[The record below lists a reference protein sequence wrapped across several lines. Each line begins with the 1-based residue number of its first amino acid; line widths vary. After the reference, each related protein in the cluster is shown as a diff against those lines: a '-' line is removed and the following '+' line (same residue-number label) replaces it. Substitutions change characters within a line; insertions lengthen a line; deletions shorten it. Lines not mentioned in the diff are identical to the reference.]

1 MKTVW
6 RVFSYLKRYPWMAAG
21 TLTCA
26 ILSTLM
32 VIVFPATAKWII
44 DDVVRANRPDKL
56 LPLILLAAVAFLV
69 QHGFKALRLVLNN
82 TFEQRVIFDLRSDLY
97 SHIQLL
103 PLRWFDNR
111 ATGDLMTRVIE
122 DVNSVERVL
131 IDGIEQG
138 VVAILQVVIVISV
151 MFYLNV
157 KLALL
162 ALVPFPLLIAGAL
175 TYTLT
180 AHRRYRSQ
188 RRASSNMNA
197 LLHDN
202 LAGVRQIKSFV
213 REREEHARFN
223 RVSDQLRHATLVV
236 MRVWAIYSPSMSMF
250 EAIGALLVLG
260 FGGHAV
266 LTGAMQIGD
275 LVAFLMLTAFLYD
288 PVSRLHQLN
297 QLVQAGRAA
306 GERVFEILDEQV
318 EAGAVAGIGDPGT
331 AITDRGYKARI
342 LGDIRY
348 ENVSFSYVEGLPA
361 LRCVSFHAP
370 PGATVALV
378 GATGA
383 GKSTLVNLLV
393 RFYEFTSG
401 EIHIDGKPVREYEL
415 RTLREAIG
423 VVTQE
428 SFLFNGSIRENLLMG
443 KPDATDAEL
452 WRAVDAAN
460 ARQFIERLPDG
471 LESVVGERG
480 VKLSVG
486 EKQRLS
492 IARSLLKD
500 PPILILDEATA
511 SVDTATERL
520 IQEALERLMANRTS
534 IVIAHRLS
542 TIVYAWK
549 ICAAVPAKFA
559 RGLAT
564 ARDRVA
570 GGNHYL
576 GKSRARAAIT
586 GLRRIPLS
594 GRRWCRCGRSRNRD
608 GLAGLQFTTVFD
620 VVGFLQFIDA
630 YFVHFGYGRQCLSAR
645 HDVRVA
651 HSGGMRRRHGWS
663 GRIRRRGR
671 ALSNH
676 DPWPDVG
683 NFLLQL

>member
-6 RVFSYLKRYPWMAAG
+6 RVFAYLKRYPWMAAG

-26 ILSTLM
+26 VLSTLM
-32 VIVFPATAKWII
+32 VIVFPAATKWII
-44 DDVVRANRPDKL
+44 NDVVRASRPDKL
-56 LPLILLAAVAFLV
+56 LPLIALAATAFLL
-69 QHGFKALRLVLNN
+69 QHGFNALRIVVNN
-82 TFEQRVIFDLRSDLY
+82 TFEQKVIFDLRSDLY

-138 VVAILQVVIVISV
+138 VVAILQVFIVV
-151 MFYLNV
+151 GMMFYLNA

-162 ALVPFPLLIAGAL
+162 ALVPFPLLIAGTLA
-175 TYTLT
+175 YTLT
-180 AHRRYRSQ
+180 AHRRYRLQ
-188 RRASSNMNA
+188 RRASSDMNA

-213 REREEHARFN
+213 RENEEHGRFN
-223 RVSDQLRHATLVV
+223 RVSDQLRRATLVV
-236 MRVWAIYSPSMSMF
+236 MRVWAIYSPSMSLF
-250 EAIGALLVLG
+250 ESVGALLVLG
-260 FGGHAV
+260 FGSHAV
-266 LTGAMQIGD
+266 LTGSMQIGD
-275 LVAFLMLTAFLYD
+275 LVAFLILIAFLYD
-288 PVSRLHQLN
+288 PLSRLHQLN

-306 GERVFEILDEQV
+306 GERVFEILDEPV
-318 EAGAVAGIGDPGT
+318 EPGFAAAGA
-331 AITDRGYKARI
+331 DRGSTPV

-348 ENVSFSYVEGLPA
+348 QDVSFSYMEGLPA
-361 LRCVSFHAP
+361 LRNISFHAP

-383 GKSTLVNLLV
+383 GKSTVVNLLV

-401 EIHIDGKPVREYEL
+401 QIYIDRKSIREYDL
-415 RTLREAIG
+415 RALREAIG

-443 KPDATDAEL
+443 KPQATDAEL
-452 WRAVDAAN
+452 WRAVIAAN
-460 ARQFIERLPDG
+460 AQQFIQRLPGG

-492 IARSLLKD
+492 IARALLKD

-542 TIVYAWK
+542 TIV
-549 ICAAVPAKFA
+549 
-559 RGLAT
+559 
-564 ARDRVA
+564 
-570 GGNHYL
+570 
-576 GKSRARAAIT
+576 RADQI
-586 GLRRIPLS
+586 LVL
-594 GRRWCRCGRSRNRD
+594 D
-608 GLAGLQFTTVFD
+608 
-620 VVGFLQFIDA
+620 
-630 YFVHFGYGRQCLSAR
+630 H
-645 HDVRVA
+645 
-651 HSGGMRRRHGWS
+651 
-663 GRIRRRGR
+663 GRIIERGTHDKL
-671 ALSNH
+671 LSL
-676 DPWPDVG
+676 G
-683 NFLLQL
+683 GKYTRLCQQSLLESSPLRQTEPPAEIVASQASETEEELPVC

>member
-6 RVFSYLKRYPWMAAG
+6 RVFAYLKRYPGLAAG
-21 TLTCA
+21 TLACA
-26 ILSTLM
+26 IMGTLM
-32 VIVFPATAKWII
+32 VIVFPSVTKWII

-69 QHGFKALRLVLNN
+69 QHFFNSLRIILNN
-82 TFEQRVIFDLRSDLY
+82 TFEQKVIFDLRSDLY

-138 VVAILQVVIVISV
+138 VVAVLQIVIVVAV
-151 MFYLNV
+151 MFYWNA

-162 ALVPFPLLIAGAL
+162 ALVPLPLLIVGAL
-175 TYTLT
+175 AYTLT
-180 AHRRYRSQ
+180 AHRRYRLQ
-188 RRASSNMNA
+188 RRAASNINA

-202 LAGVRQIKSFV
+202 LAGVRQIKSFA

-223 RVSDQLRHATLVV
+223 RASDQLRHATLVV
-236 MRVWAIYSPSMSMF
+236 MRTWAIYSPSMSMF

-260 FGGHAV
+260 FGSRAV
-266 LTGAMQIGD
+266 LTGSLQLGD
-275 LVAFLMLTAFLYD
+275 LVGILMLMAFLYD
-288 PVSRLHQLN
+288 PISRLHQLN

-306 GERVFEILDEQV
+306 GERVFEILDEDAEPGV
-318 EAGAVAGIGDPGT
+318 VAGGGDPGIAT
-331 AITDRGYKARI
+331 IDRGYSARI
-342 LGDIRY
+342 IGDIRY
-348 ENVSFSYVEGLPA
+348 EDVSFSYVDGLSA
-361 LRCVSFHAP
+361 LRHISFHAL
-370 PGATVALV
+370 PGTTTALV

-393 RFYEFTSG
+393 RFYEFDSG
-401 EIHIDGKPVREYEL
+401 QIYVDDKPVREYDL

-443 KPDATDAEL
+443 KPTATDAEL

-460 ARQFIERLPDG
+460 ARQFIERLPQG

-492 IARSLLKD
+492 IARALLKD

-520 IQEALERLMANRTS
+520 IQEALEHLMANRTS

-542 TIVYAWK
+542 TIVGADQILVLDHGRVVERGTHEELLVLDQKYAQLCRQSLLESSPRRQAEPQEE
-549 ICAAVPAKFA
+549 IV
-559 RGLAT
+559 T
-564 ARDRVA
+564 SEVA
-570 GGNHYL
+570 EPEEERL
-576 GKSRARAAIT
+576 
-586 GLRRIPLS
+586 P
-594 GRRWCRCGRSRNRD
+594 
-608 GLAGLQFTTVFD
+608 V
-620 VVGFLQFIDA
+620 
-630 YFVHFGYGRQCLSAR
+630 
-645 HDVRVA
+645 
-651 HSGGMRRRHGWS
+651 
-663 GRIRRRGR
+663 
-671 ALSNH
+671 
-676 DPWPDVG
+676 
-683 NFLLQL
+683 

>member
-6 RVFSYLKRYPWMAAG
+6 RVFRYLKRYPWIAAG

-32 VIVFPATAKWII
+32 VIVFPAATKWII

-56 LPLILLAAVAFLV
+56 LPLILLAAAAFLV
-69 QHGFKALRLVLNN
+69 QHVFNSLRLILNN

-138 VVAILQVVIVISV
+138 VVAILQVLIVVSV

-162 ALVPFPLLIAGAL
+162 ALGPFPLLIAGAL

-180 AHRRYRSQ
+180 AHRRYRLQ
-188 RRASSNMNA
+188 RRASSDMNA

-250 EAIGALLVLG
+250 EAIGALLVVA
-260 FGGHAV
+260 FGSRAV
-266 LTGAMQIGD
+266 LAGTMQLGD

-288 PVSRLHQLN
+288 PISRLHQLN

-306 GERVFEILDEQV
+306 GERVFEILDEPV
-318 EAGAVAGIGDPGT
+318 EPGVVAASGDRRAGITDPG
-331 AITDRGYKARI
+331 YKTRI

-361 LRCVSFHAP
+361 LRNVSFHAP

-401 EIHIDGKPVREYEL
+401 QIYIDEKPIREYEL
-415 RTLREAIG
+415 RGLREAIG

-443 KPDATDAEL
+443 KPDASDAEL

-460 ARQFIERLPDG
+460 ARQFIERLPDR

-486 EKQRLS
+486 EKQRLT
-492 IARSLLKD
+492 IARALLKD

-542 TIVYAWK
+542 TIVHADQILVLDHGRLIERGTHDELLALDGKYARL
-549 ICAAVPAKFA
+549 CEQSLLEASPSREPELPAEI
-559 RGLAT
+559 
-564 ARDRVA
+564 VA
-570 GGNHYL
+570 
-576 GKSRARAAIT
+576 S
-586 GLRRIPLS
+586 
-594 GRRWCRCGRSRNRD
+594 
-608 GLAGLQFTTVFD
+608 
-620 VVGFLQFIDA
+620 
-630 YFVHFGYGRQCLSAR
+630 
-645 HDVRVA
+645 
-651 HSGGMRRRHGWS
+651 
-663 GRIRRRGR
+663 
-671 ALSNH
+671 
-676 DPWPDVG
+676 PDLEKEERLPV
-683 NFLLQL
+683 

>member
-32 VIVFPATAKWII
+32 VIVFPAAAKWII

-69 QHGFKALRLVLNN
+69 QHGFNALRLVLNN

-157 KLALL
+157 KLALF

-223 RVSDQLRHATLVV
+223 RISDQLRHATLVV

-348 ENVSFSYVEGLPA
+348 ENVNFSYVEGLPA
-361 LRCVSFHAP
+361 LRHVSFHAP

-401 EIHIDGKPVREYEL
+401 EIYIDGKPLREYEL
-415 RTLREAIG
+415 RILREAIG

-443 KPDATDAEL
+443 KPDATGAEL

-492 IARSLLKD
+492 IARALLKD

-542 TIVYAWK
+542 TIVYADQ
-549 ICAAVPAKFA
+549 ILV
-559 RGLAT
+559 L
-564 ARDRVA
+564 D
-570 GGNHYL
+570 H
-576 GKSRARAAIT
+576 
-586 GLRRIPLS
+586 
-594 GRRWCRCGRSRNRD
+594 
-608 GLAGLQFTTVFD
+608 
-620 VVGFLQFIDA
+620 
-630 YFVHFGYGRQCLSAR
+630 
-645 HDVRVA
+645 
-651 HSGGMRRRHGWS
+651 
-663 GRIRRRGR
+663 GRIIERGT
-671 ALSNH
+671 H
-676 DPWPDVG
+676 DE
-683 NFLLQL
+683 LLAQDGKYARLCRQSLLEASPLRETQSQAEIITSQSLEREQQLPV

>member
-6 RVFSYLKRYPWMAAG
+6 RVFAYLKRYPWLAAG
-21 TLTCA
+21 TLACA
-26 ILSTLM
+26 IMGTLM
-32 VIVFPATAKWII
+32 VIVFPSVTKWII

-69 QHGFKALRLVLNN
+69 QHLFNSLRIILNN
-82 TFEQRVIFDLRSDLY
+82 TFEQKVIFDLRSDLY

-138 VVAILQVVIVISV
+138 VVAVLQIVIVVAV
-151 MFYLNV
+151 MFYWNA

-162 ALVPFPLLIAGAL
+162 ALVPLPLLIVGAL
-175 TYTLT
+175 AYTLT
-180 AHRRYRSQ
+180 AHRRYRLQ
-188 RRASSNMNA
+188 RRAASNINA

-202 LAGVRQIKSFV
+202 LAGVRQIKSFA

-223 RVSDQLRHATLVV
+223 RASDQLRHATLVV
-236 MRVWAIYSPSMSMF
+236 MRTWAIYSPSMSMF

-260 FGGHAV
+260 FGSHAV
-266 LTGAMQIGD
+266 LTGSLQLGD
-275 LVAFLMLTAFLYD
+275 LVGILMLMAFLYD
-288 PVSRLHQLN
+288 PISRLHQLN

-306 GERVFEILDEQV
+306 GERVFEILDEDAEPGV
-318 EAGAVAGIGDPGT
+318 VAGAGDPGIAT
-331 AITDRGYKARI
+331 IDRGYSARI
-342 LGDIRY
+342 IGDIRY
-348 ENVSFSYVEGLPA
+348 EDVSFSYVDGLSA
-361 LRCVSFHAP
+361 LRHISFHAL
-370 PGATVALV
+370 PGTTTALV

-393 RFYEFTSG
+393 RFYEFDSG
-401 EIHIDGKPVREYEL
+401 QIYVDDKPVREYDL

-443 KPDATDAEL
+443 KPTASDAEL

-460 ARQFIERLPDG
+460 ARQFIERLPQG

-492 IARSLLKD
+492 IARALLKD

-520 IQEALERLMANRTS
+520 IQEALEHLMANRTS

-542 TIVYAWK
+542 TIVGADQILVLDHGRVVERGTHEELLVLDQKYAQLCRQSLLESSPQRQAEPQEE
-549 ICAAVPAKFA
+549 IV
-559 RGLAT
+559 T
-564 ARDRVA
+564 SEVA
-570 GGNHYL
+570 EPEEERL
-576 GKSRARAAIT
+576 
-586 GLRRIPLS
+586 P
-594 GRRWCRCGRSRNRD
+594 
-608 GLAGLQFTTVFD
+608 V
-620 VVGFLQFIDA
+620 
-630 YFVHFGYGRQCLSAR
+630 
-645 HDVRVA
+645 
-651 HSGGMRRRHGWS
+651 
-663 GRIRRRGR
+663 
-671 ALSNH
+671 
-676 DPWPDVG
+676 
-683 NFLLQL
+683 

>member
-6 RVFSYLKRYPWMAAG
+6 RVFGYFKRYPWMAAG
-21 TLTCA
+21 TMSCA
-26 ILSTLM
+26 ILGTLM
-32 VIVFPATAKWII
+32 VIVFPGVTKWII
-44 DDVVRANRPDKL
+44 DDVVRQHHPEKL
-56 LPLILLAAVAFLV
+56 MPLVLFALVAFLL
-69 QHGFKALRLVLNN
+69 QHAFNALRITLNN
-82 TFEQRVIFDLRSDLY
+82 TFEQKVIFDLRSDLY

-138 VVAILQVVIVISV
+138 VVAILQVVIVLSV
-151 MFYLNV
+151 MFYFNA

-162 ALVPFPLLIAGAL
+162 AMIPFPLLIAGAL

-180 AHRRYRSQ
+180 AHRRYRLQ
-188 RRASSNMNA
+188 RRAASAMNA

-202 LAGVRQIKSFV
+202 LSGIRQIKSFA
-213 REREEHARFN
+213 REKEEHARFN

-236 MRVWAIYSPSMSMF
+236 MRVWAMYSPAMSMF
-250 EAIGALLVLG
+250 EAVGAVVVLA
-260 FGGHAV
+260 FGSYAV
-266 LTGAMQIGD
+266 LNGTMQIGD

-306 GERVFEILDEQV
+306 GERVFEILDEPA
-318 EAGAVAGIGDPGT
+318 EPGAVAGIADHGRT
-331 AITDRGYKARI
+331 RI

-348 ENVSFSYVEGLPA
+348 QDVSFSYVEGLPA
-361 LRCVSFHAP
+361 LRRVPFHAS
-370 PGATVALV
+370 PGATIALV
-378 GATGA
+378 GATGS

-401 EIHIDGKPVREYEL
+401 QVYIDGKPIREYGL
-415 RTLREAIG
+415 RALREAVG

-443 KPDATDAEL
+443 KPEATDVEL
-452 WRAVDAAN
+452 WRVVDAAN
-460 ARQFIERLPDG
+460 ARKFIERLPDG

-492 IARSLLKD
+492 IARALLKD
-500 PPILILDEATA
+500 PPIVILDEATA

-542 TIVYAWK
+542 TIVYADQ
-549 ICAAVPAKFA
+549 ILV
-559 RGLAT
+559 L
-564 ARDRVA
+564 D
-570 GGNHYL
+570 H
-576 GKSRARAAIT
+576 
-586 GLRRIPLS
+586 
-594 GRRWCRCGRSRNRD
+594 
-608 GLAGLQFTTVFD
+608 
-620 VVGFLQFIDA
+620 
-630 YFVHFGYGRQCLSAR
+630 
-645 HDVRVA
+645 
-651 HSGGMRRRHGWS
+651 
-663 GRIRRRGR
+663 GRIIERGTHDELL
-671 ALSNH
+671 ALGGKYARLCEQS
-676 DPWPDVG
+676 
-683 NFLLQL
+683 LLESSPLRETESPAEIAASQTPEAEEELPVC

>member
-6 RVFSYLKRYPWMAAG
+6 RVFRYLKRYPWMAAG

-32 VIVFPATAKWII
+32 VIVFPAAAKWII

-56 LPLILLAAVAFLV
+56 LPLLMLAAVSFLL
-69 QHGFKALRLVLNN
+69 QHTFNTLRIILNN

-138 VVAILQVVIVISV
+138 VVAVLQVVIVMAV
-151 MFYLNV
+151 MFYLNT

-162 ALVPFPLLIAGAL
+162 ALIPFPFLIAGAL

-180 AHRRYRSQ
+180 AHRRYRLQ
-188 RRASSNMNA
+188 RRAASAMNA

-202 LAGVRQIKSFV
+202 LSGIRQIKSFV
-213 REREEHARFN
+213 REKEEHARFN

-236 MRVWAIYSPSMSMF
+236 MRVWALYSPSMSMF
-250 EAIGALLVLG
+250 QAIGAVIVLA
-260 FGGHAV
+260 FGSYSV
-266 LTGAMQIGD
+266 LSGAIQLGD

-288 PVSRLHQLN
+288 PISRLHQLN

-306 GERVFEILDEQV
+306 GERVFEILDEPV
-318 EAGAVAGIGDPGT
+318 EPGVVAASANRDAGITDPG
-331 AITDRGYKARI
+331 YKTRI

-348 ENVSFSYVEGLPA
+348 QDVSFSYAEGLHA
-361 LRCVSFHAP
+361 LRNVSFHAP

-401 EIHIDGKPVREYEL
+401 QIYIDGKPIREYDL
-415 RTLREAIG
+415 RALREGIG

-443 KPDATDAEL
+443 KPQATDAEL
-452 WRAVDAAN
+452 WRAVVAAN
-460 ARQFIERLPDG
+460 AQQFIQRLPEG

-492 IARSLLKD
+492 IARALLKD

-520 IQEALERLMANRTS
+520 IQEALEHLMANRTS

-542 TIVYAWK
+542 TIV
-549 ICAAVPAKFA
+549 
-559 RGLAT
+559 
-564 ARDRVA
+564 
-570 GGNHYL
+570 
-576 GKSRARAAIT
+576 RADQI
-586 GLRRIPLS
+586 LVL
-594 GRRWCRCGRSRNRD
+594 D
-608 GLAGLQFTTVFD
+608 
-620 VVGFLQFIDA
+620 
-630 YFVHFGYGRQCLSAR
+630 H
-645 HDVRVA
+645 
-651 HSGGMRRRHGWS
+651 
-663 GRIRRRGR
+663 GRIIERGTHEELIVHGGKYAR
-671 ALSNH
+671 LCEQSLLESPREIVGTASNLEEA
-676 DPWPDVG
+676 PVTSPDE
-683 NFLLQL
+683 QMSI